1 MDKKSI
7 LKKFLNVTSLM
18 LIGIL
23 LIVFSIMYIETFSEG
38 FFNENKNVIVSSIV
52 FLVSFFIILSIIFFS
67 LDNNF
72 VFKIS
77 TVIFLTIL
85 LCVISLYFLKTSG
98 ILSKIS
104 NVTSLRNYV
113 ASFGASG
120 VFVYILLQF
129 LQVVVLP
136 IPAFISTVAGVYLFG
151 SFYASIYSL
160 VGILLGSVLAFMV
173 GRFLGYKVVKWL
185 IGKETLDKWLLKI
198 KNKDKII
205 LTFMFLFPFFPDD
218 VLCFV
223 AGLSSMSVSYF
234 LIMITICRIISIFFT
249 TYSVSGAIIPYT
261 TWWGILIWITIFIL
275 TIILSLYLYKNGEKI
290 QKFFKKTRKK

>member
-7 LKKFLNVTSLM
+7 LKKFLNVISLM

-38 FFNENKNVIVSSIV
+38 FFNENKNVIVATIV
-52 FLVSFFIILSIIFFS
+52 FLVSFFIILSMIFFS

-72 VFKIS
+72 VFKVSI
-77 TVIFLTIL
+77 VVFLTIL
-85 LCVISLYFLKTSG
+85 LSVVTLYFLKISG

-120 VFVYILLQF
+120 IFVYILIQF

-136 IPAFISTVAGVYLFG
+136 IPAFITTVAGVYLFG

-160 VGILLGSVLAFMV
+160 VGILLGSILAFMV

-223 AGLSSMSVSYF
+223 AGLSSMSISYF
-234 LIMITICRIISIFFT
+234 LIMITICRIIAIFFT

-261 TWWGILIWITIFIL
+261 TWWGILIWITIFVL
-275 TIILSLYLYKNGEKI
+275 TIILSLYLYKKGDKI
-290 QKFFKKTRKK
+290 QKFFKKMRKR